1 MPGFDYD
8 EYIAAF
14 NSGDD
19 RALIERY
26 FHADFEFVGTTR
38 AYKGRAEFL
47 KFLDW
52 AHDGIREII
61 RLQSVLKSDRQIFAE
76 IDMDFV
82 ASKPRP
88 DFPFAPLEP
97 GDLVTVKFFVLYEL
111 DRDGMV
117 TSLKSMTWPAD
128 YHVTKA
134 PLLGGHPGQ
143 RAAYYAYCAAFSAG
157 DGERFG
163 RFYTDD
169 VVLHLP
175 SAGTITGRQAIV
187 DFYVQMTKRVREGL
201 TVNQLTM
208 DDKGIAA
215 DVISTFVAHEDAP
228 DFQVQ
233 PLRKGDALN
242 VPVFVYYTLREGRIC
257 AIKVARAGT
266 PSLNRGAAA

>member
-1 MPGFDYD
+1 VSVAGFDYD

-26 FHADFEFVGTTR
+26 FHPDFEFIGTTR

-61 RLQSVLKSDRQIFAE
+61 RLQTVLKSDRQIFAE
-76 IDMDFV
+76 IDMDFI
-82 ASKPRP
+82 ATKPRP
-88 DFPFAPLEP
+88 DFPFAKLEP
-97 GDLVTVKFFVLYEL
+97 GDLITVKFFVLYALNE
-111 DRDGMV
+111 DGIV

-128 YHVTKA
+128 YYVTKA
-134 PLLGGHPGQ
+134 PSLGAHPGQ
-143 RAAYYAYCAAFSAG
+143 RAAYLAYCAAFSAG

-163 RFYTDD
+163 KYYTDD

-175 SAGTITGRQAIV
+175 SAGTIVGRAAIV
-187 DFYVQMTKRVREGL
+187 DFYVQMTKRVRESL
-201 TVNQLTM
+201 TINHVVI
-208 DDKGIAA
+208 DDSGIAA
-215 DVISTFVAHEDAP
+215 DVISTFTAHEDAP

-233 PLRKGDALN
+233 PLKKGEAIN
-242 VPVFVYYTLREGRIC
+242 VPVFVYYTLRGGLISS
-257 AIKVARAGT
+257 IKVARAGE
-266 PSLNRGAAA
+266 PY